1 MVSHFYQ
8 SNNLLFIEE
17 SKGLDL
23 EMLSTIYDCI
33 IIIDKPENFDTIQKF
48 SFLFADIELEKQ
60 PLYYLG
66 NSDLIFDTLY
76 LYFKTKYNT
85 DPFDNIEFLNIA
97 FTKNKVRSLKGDN
110 VILF

>member
-76 LYFKTKYNT
+76 LYF
-85 DPFDNIEFLNIA
+85 DNIEFLNIA